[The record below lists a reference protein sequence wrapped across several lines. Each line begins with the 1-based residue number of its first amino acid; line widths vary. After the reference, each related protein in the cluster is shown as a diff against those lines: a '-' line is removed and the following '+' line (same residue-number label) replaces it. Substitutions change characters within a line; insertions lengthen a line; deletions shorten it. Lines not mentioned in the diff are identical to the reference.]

1 MNIDVGQ
8 KARSGR
14 DLWNQQFRELTLQDG
29 EVDRG

>member
-14 DLWNQQFRELTLQDG
+14 GLWNQQVQG
-29 EVDRG
+29 INPSGRGS